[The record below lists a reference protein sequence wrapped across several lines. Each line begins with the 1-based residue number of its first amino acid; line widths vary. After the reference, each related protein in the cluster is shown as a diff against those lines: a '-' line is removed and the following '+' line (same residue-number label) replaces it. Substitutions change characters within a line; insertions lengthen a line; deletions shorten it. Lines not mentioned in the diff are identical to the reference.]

1 MALYFAS
8 LNFSSETYNKKLK
21 LKTDSPASSWPRKAG
36 LSISKCITL
45 PEMIHSVTNIAIL
58 SPTNE
63 DCTAGNDQILQTSVR
78 EQSAAKYQSVWM

>member
-21 LKTDSPASSWPRKAG
+21 LKTDSAASSRQRKAG

-45 PEMIHSVTNIAIL
+45 PEIIHNLNNIAIL
-58 SPTNE
+58 SPKNE
-63 DCTAGNDQILQTSVR
+63 ECTEMNNQILQTLIPES
-78 EQSAAKYQSVWM
+78 SGTYYNIAH